1 MTPFTTISTEAPN
14 PSSKDAASAAIPEQ
28 RGSERRVVR
37 IGAATFGDG
46 QFVVVAGPCAVE
58 SEVQIREAAELV
70 ASAGA
75 HILRGGA
82 FKARTSPYAFQGLG
96 LDGVRYMR
104 AAADAIGLP
113 MVTEVLSQHD
123 VEMMEPYV
131 DAFQVGSRNMDN
143 TALLKDLG
151 QTRKPVMLKRGF
163 ASTVREWL
171 LAAEYI
177 LLGGN
182 SEVVLCERGIRT
194 FSDETRFTL
203 DLAGAVYAHQQT
215 SLPVIIDPSHAT
227 GNPALIPAL
236 AAATIAA
243 GLDGLMVEVH
253 PNPLDALS
261 DADQALTPDQFRA
274 MMERLHAFAPV
285 AGFRM

>member
-1 MTPFTTISTEAPN
+1 MSEPPN
-14 PSSKDAASAAIPEQ
+14 ITFLDSPAASSAAFGIASQ
-28 RGSERRVVR
+28 RGNRRHVVR
-37 IGAATFGDG
+37 IGGTAFGDG

-58 SEVQIREAAELV
+58 SERQILEAARLV
-70 ASAGA
+70 ASAGG

-96 LDGVRYMR
+96 LEGVLLMR
-104 AAADAIGLP
+104 AAADATGLP

-123 VEMMEPYV
+123 VEIMEPHV

-163 ASTVREWL
+163 ASTIREWL

-182 SEVVLCERGIRT
+182 DQVVLCERGIRT

-203 DLAGAVYAHQQT
+203 DLAGAVLAHQQT
-215 SLPVIIDPSHAT
+215 ALPIIIDPSHAT

-253 PNPLDALS
+253 PNPDAALS
-261 DADQALTPDQFRA
+261 DADQALSPEQFHA
-274 MMERLHAFAPV
+274 MMERLRAFAPA

>member
-1 MTPFTTISTEAPN
+1 M
-14 PSSKDAASAAIPEQ
+14 
-28 RGSERRVVR
+28 VR
-37 IGAATFGDG
+37 IGGTAFGDG

-58 SEVQIREAAELV
+58 SERQILEAARLV
-70 ASAGA
+70 ASAGG

-96 LDGVRYMR
+96 LEGVLLMR
-104 AAADAIGLP
+104 AAADATGLP

-123 VEMMEPYV
+123 VEIMEPHV

-163 ASTVREWL
+163 ASTIREWL

-182 SEVVLCERGIRT
+182 DQVVLCERGIRT

-203 DLAGAVYAHQQT
+203 DLAGAVLAHQQT
-215 SLPVIIDPSHAT
+215 ALPIIIDPSHAT

-253 PNPLDALS
+253 PNPDAALS
-261 DADQALTPDQFRA
+261 DADQALSPEQFHA
-274 MMERLHAFAPV
+274 MMERLRAFAPA

>member
-1 MTPFTTISTEAPN
+1 M
-14 PSSKDAASAAIPEQ
+14 PSAVIPEQ
-28 RGSERRVVR
+28 SGAQRRVVR
-37 IGAATFGDG
+37 IGSATFGDG

-58 SEVQIREAAELV
+58 SQEQILAAADLV
-70 ASAGA
+70 ASEGA

-82 FKARTSPYAFQGLG
+82 FKARTSPYTFQGLG
-96 LDGVRYMR
+96 LAGVRFMR
-104 AAADAIGLP
+104 AAADAAGLP

-123 VEMMEPYV
+123 VEMMEPHV

-151 QTRKPVMLKRGF
+151 QTHKPVLLKRGF

-182 SEVVLCERGIRT
+182 GNVVLCERGIRT

-227 GNPALIPAL
+227 GNPSLIPAL

-253 PNPLDALS
+253 PNPDDALS
-261 DADQALTPDQFRA
+261 DADQALSPAQFRD
-274 MMERLHAFAPV
+274 MMTRLRAFAPV